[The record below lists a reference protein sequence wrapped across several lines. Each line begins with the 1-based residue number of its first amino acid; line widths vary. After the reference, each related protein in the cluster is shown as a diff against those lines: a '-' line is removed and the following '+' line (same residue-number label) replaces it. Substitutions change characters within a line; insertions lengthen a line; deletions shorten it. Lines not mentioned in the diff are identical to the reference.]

1 MANIAVTADPGDLT
15 VPLLSGWGHLA
26 TALGLLVALLL
37 VVSVLAAARSG
48 RGDRAEWQEWLAAR
62 PRPSVDPSGEPEE
75 GGR

>member
-26 TALGLLVALLL
+26 TALVLL
-37 VVSVLAAARSG
+37 VVLVLAVAVVAAARAG

-62 PRPSVDPSGEPEE
+62 PRPAVDPSGEPEE